1 MTSPRDNSPGVEI
14 PPPLIFAAGLGL
26 GYWLTTRVSTQWL
39 PAGLSRTLGWILI
52 ACGLTLATSALTLFF
67 RRRTTVR
74 PDRPAT
80 ALVTSGPYKFTRNPM
95 YVSQVL
101 VYAGLAILWQS
112 AWALVLLPF
121 VVIYIDRRV
130 IRREESHL
138 EQRFG
143 KEYREYRTRIRR
155 WL

>member
-1 MTSPRDNSPGVEI
+1 
-14 PPPLIFAAGLGL
+14 
-26 GYWLTTRVSTQWL
+26 
-39 PAGLSRTLGWILI
+39 LGWILV
-52 ACGLTLATSALTLFF
+52 ASGLTLATTALILFF

-101 VYAGLAILWQS
+101 MYAGLAIMWQS
-112 AWALVLLPF
+112 VWALLLLPF
-121 VVIYIDRRV
+121 VVVYIDRQV

-138 EQRFG
+138 ERRFG
-143 KEYREYRTRIRR
+143 TEYREYRARTRR